1 MLIPAVS
8 RRASALASGNLP
20 NGTLPNAV
28 LPASGTAPLAGS
40 VAGKVLV
47 YKDPSCGCC
56 NEWVKHMQKAGFIV
70 TAQNATDM
78 DAQKKRLGVPASLA
92 SCHTAVVDDYLVE
105 GHVPADLVQRM
116 LREKPAARGLAVP
129 GMPNGSPGMEGPT
142 KDNYDVM
149 IFDRLGKAKVYASR

>member
-1 MLIPAVS
+1 MLLPVVS
-8 RRASALASGNLP
+8 RRAAASE
-20 NGTLPNAV
+20 NGV
-28 LPASGTAPLAGS
+28 LLNVGAAPLAGS
-40 VAGKVLV
+40 AAGKVLV
-47 YKDPSCGCC
+47 YKDASCGCC
-56 NEWVKHMQKAGFIV
+56 NEWVKHMQKAGFTV
-70 TAQNATDM
+70 TAQNSTDM
-78 DAQKKRLGVPASLA
+78 NALKKRLGVPASLA

-142 KDNYDVM
+142 KDKYDVM